1 MAAVRRPARN
11 VLACR
16 LRAAPNGRWEEL
28 GHNLRRRVRT
38 GREGRVLDPAVAS
51 APMPRL
57 PLSHPCRD
65 LPSAGNAARTLVV
78 RGRVGGYFRV
88 IAAPPPSNSCQP

>member
-1 MAAVRRPARN
+1 MAEVRRPARN

-28 GHNLRRRVRT
+28 GHSLRRRVRT

-51 APMPRL
+51 VPTPRL
-57 PLSHPCRD
+57 LLSHPYRD
-65 LPSAGNAARTLVV
+65 LHSAGNAGRTLLV
-78 RGRVGGYFRV
+78 RERGAGCLQA
-88 IAAPPPSNSCQP
+88 IAAPPPSDSCQP